1 MHVHTHT
8 YIHWPS
14 ARSEFTDCIAVQ
26 QNFVHW
32 WKQLHRTVLH
42 GSHTW
47 LQTTWNMA
55 TVLEGLRLFSFIF
68 INLYFYLNRPMWLT
82 GTTVD
87 GIDTARTWGLAIL
100 SWKEEKQGKLKT
112 PEGQNAGPI
121 PTPLCILNFRYQLNS
136 WHVQLFHGYL
146 LHPILKKKKKLS
158 QVTEIKIKWQVV
170 TNT

>member
-1 MHVHTHT
+1 M
-8 YIHWPS
+8 S
-14 ARSEFTDCIAVQ
+14 ALAGVQ
-26 QNFVHW
+26 DQLIEKSKFIYLFFNF
-32 WKQLHRTVLH
+32 
-42 GSHTW
+42 
-47 LQTTWNMA
+47 
-55 TVLEGLRLFSFIF
+55 F

-136 WHVQLFHGYL
+136 
-146 LHPILKKKKKLS
+146 
-158 QVTEIKIKWQVV
+158 
-170 TNT
+170 